1 MKRILSILKTIMDWK
16 ISIIRKYP
24 VLCSI
29 IAWLEGIIIGLI
41 IYHYFFQ
48 VRYSCCVELG

>member
-1 MKRILSILKTIMDWK
+1 MKQLLERLWAFKLKM
-16 ISIIRKYP
+16 IREYP
-24 VLCSI
+24 VACAI
-29 IAWLEGIIIGLI
+29 IAWLEGIVIGII